1 MRNLNPFLVLAV
13 LTLLFIAVLMQQNV
27 QKKKINEA
35 ILEYKENLK
44 LAKSIENLKN
54 VWQNRS
60 YSKREIKNILNSYIL
75 RNQKKSVD
83 YGNSGV
89 EVKIEK
95 IDGKKSQFLIN
106 RLLNSKLKIKKLK
119 ISKDSNSSLNI
130 AFKVEY

>member
-27 QKKKINEA
+27 QKRKINEA

-75 RNQKKSVD
+75 RKQKKSVD
-83 YGNSGV
+83 YGSSGV

-119 ISKDSNSSLNI
+119 ISKDGNTSLNI

>member
-60 YSKREIKNILNSYIL
+60 YSKREIKNILNSYL
-75 RNQKKSVD
+75 LKNQKKSVD
-83 YGNSGV
+83 YGSSGV

-119 ISKDSNSSLNI
+119 ISKDSNTSLNI